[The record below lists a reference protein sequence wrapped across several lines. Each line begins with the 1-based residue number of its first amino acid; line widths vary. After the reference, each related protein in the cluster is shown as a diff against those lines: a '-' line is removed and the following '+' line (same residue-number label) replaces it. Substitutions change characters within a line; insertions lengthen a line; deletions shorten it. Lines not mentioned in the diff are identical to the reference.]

1 MASIFKRKDR
11 KKKYGV
17 SYFDPHKQKRDQKLY
32 YTKLEREQSF
42 ARWNLIEL
50 KYFNNDPSWR
60 DMYEVHGDHITL
72 KQLFHKF
79 ELNKIANIKDPATKA
94 KYRSTMKSALDVY
107 GENVFV
113 HQIPTME
120 RNGKIGWEIYKSERE
135 IMGRAR
141 TGINSYL
148 NELQGFF
155 DWAKRRK
162 LIDDDIIVK
171 DDLFPENEIDAKQ
184 FKEWTNEEIEL
195 LHSHPG
201 LNEYQKDMLFI
212 YIYTGFR
219 VNQLTGVNK
228 AKPWQVLQWEHVN
241 FDNGTVMIAI
251 NKRRKPKG
259 YREPKRLHPSAM
271 VILKKWK
278 EAGLVQPIPM
288 TYKMVR
294 KMIREISDII
304 SVEFTAHDL
313 RRLNGQLAE
322 EYFHSMEMASKSLG
336 HTNTNVTKQHY
347 ASTSFS
353 TQDYINDGVAKQLHH
368 KTDGNKRDVDIV

>member
-1 MASIFKRKDR
+1 
-11 KKKYGV
+11 
-17 SYFDPHKQKRDQKLY
+17 
-32 YTKLEREQSF
+32 
-42 ARWNLIEL
+42 
-50 KYFNNDPSWR
+50 
-60 DMYEVHGDHITL
+60 
-72 KQLFHKF
+72 
-79 ELNKIANIKDPATKA
+79 
-94 KYRSTMKSALDVY
+94 
-107 GENVFV
+107 
-113 HQIPTME
+113 
-120 RNGKIGWEIYKSERE
+120 
-135 IMGRAR
+135 
-141 TGINSYL
+141 
-148 NELQGFF
+148 
-155 DWAKRRK
+155 
-162 LIDDDIIVK
+162 
-171 DDLFPENEIDAKQ
+171 
-184 FKEWTNEEIEL
+184 
-195 LHSHPG
+195 
-201 LNEYQKDMLFI
+201 MLFI

-353 TQDYINDGVAKQLHH
+353 TQDYINEGVAKQLHH